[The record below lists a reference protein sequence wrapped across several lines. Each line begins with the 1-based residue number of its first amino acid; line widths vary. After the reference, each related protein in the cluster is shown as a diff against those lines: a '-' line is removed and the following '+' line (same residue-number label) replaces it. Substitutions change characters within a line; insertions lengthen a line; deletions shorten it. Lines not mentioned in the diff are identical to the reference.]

1 MSKIKH
7 GFSQQV
13 QLANTQK
20 LEVLPHLISLNLPKQ
35 SEVAITEIIR
45 VGKANLTLFTGEN
58 SAGKLAA
65 AGYIANRLNL
75 KLYKIDLGSIV
86 NKYIGETEKNL
97 SRLLEHAE
105 KNNWI
110 LFFDEA
116 DALFGKRTNVK
127 DSHDKYANIEV
138 SHLLDLIESYKGI
151 AMLSTNIKNEIDKTF
166 LRRLRN
172 VVQFPFPVVKQRKAF
187 LKGIFP
193 SFARLNRRKRFIT
206 VTEING
212 SNLQLLVG

>member
-7 GFSQQV
+7 GFSHE
-13 QLANTQK
+13 LPLSNTQK

-58 SAGKLAA
+58 SSGKLAA

-116 DALFGKRTNVK
+116 DALFGKRSIVK

-138 SHLLDLIESYKGI
+138 SHLLDLMESYKGI
-151 AMLSTNIKNEIDKTF
+151 AMLSTNIKSEIDKTF
-166 LRRLRN
+166 LRRLSN
-172 VVQFPFPVVKQRKAF
+172 VVQFPFPDAKPRKN
-187 LKGIFP
+187 IWRSVFP
-193 SFARLNRRKRFIT
+193 TFAKFSRRKMFIT

-212 SNLQLLVG
+212 SNLLSIIS